1 MTPSLIL
8 DLFLISLV
16 LFLAIRSAIIGFL
29 DELFGVGPFV
39 LGAYLGLM
47 FMHLLKPYV
56 AKCMNQTLASVVSFL
71 LIFSVVFLVMKIIQ
85 AILKKIFESQ
95 IMTSF
100 DHGLGFLYGAAEGV
114 FLIVIIFIVMVLI
127 QNWADTQ
134 SLRDGSFL
142 YKFFKGLIDSACGQ
156 VLEQFPVGA
165 AA

>member
-16 LFLAIRSAIIGFL
+16 LFLAIRSAVIGFL

-47 FMHLLKPYV
+47 FMHLLQPYV
-56 AKCMNQTLASVVSFL
+56 AKCMNKTLASVVSFL

-85 AILKKIFESQ
+85 YILKKVLEGQ
-95 IMTSF
+95 IMNSF
-100 DHGLGFLYGAAEGV
+100 DHGLGFIFGAAEGI
-114 FLIVIIFIVMVLI
+114 FLIMIIFIVMVLV
-127 QNWADTQ
+127 QNVADTQ
-134 SLRDGSFL
+134 ALRDGSFL
-142 YKFFKGLIDSACGQ
+142 FKIFKGFVDTASIQ
-156 VLEQFPVGA
+156 VLEQVPVGA

>member
-85 AILKKIFESQ
+85 TIFFCRQSPSNTLYTLAAAITI
-95 IMTSF
+95 II
-100 DHGLGFLYGAAEGV
+100 
-114 FLIVIIFIVMVLI
+114 LINISSL
-127 QNWADTQ
+127 TQ
-134 SLRDGSFL
+134 S
-142 YKFFKGLIDSACGQ
+142 Y
-156 VLEQFPVGA
+156 
-165 AA
+165 